1 MPICFDWWVGR
12 GVGQLRTVQILL
24 FIITLIL
31 CVVNQFCCCLLSYFI
46 SVFPW
51 PFISLVDSSVSIIFS
66 SLFSL
71 SVSSILSFQRQQLE
85 PQSMLFAC
93 HLLYAFISHLYNL
106 CMLSSHVLY
115 AFISCLDMS
124 CMLSSHVVTYFV
136 CFHLMSWHFFVCFHV
151 MSWHLLSSPVCILV
165 PYAPFSYLY
174 INYSSFDGN
183 SCLGCSTLHDT
194 KGFFG
199 TLHWNSIGLDTG
211 DEMMDLV
218 RAKGRI
224 WRM

>member
-1 MPICFDWWVGR
+1 M
-12 GVGQLRTVQILL
+12 
-24 FIITLIL
+24 
-31 CVVNQFCCCLLSYFI
+31 VNQFCCCLLSYFI

-106 CMLSSHVLY
+106 CMLSSHVL
-115 AFISCLDMS
+115 ACL
-124 CMLSSHVVTYFV
+124 V
-136 CFHLMSWHFFVCFHV
+136 CFHLMSWHVLYAFVSCRDIFCMLSSHVLTFFVCFHV

-165 PYAPFSYLY
+165 PYAPFSYLC

-211 DEMMDLV
+211 DEMTDLV